1 MKYAKVIINI
11 SNHNMGM
18 RHKDIVVNI
27 PRINVGATQVSI
39 SLREKESVSR
49 YDNFHIMTTYTPRVM
64 VACDE
69 LRIPFIAPENGNL
82 GMVETRFFD
91 ECFPYMILN
100 TNVNHFIQKI
110 IKSLYYWDKRCQRSV
125 RVKVKEKEDLPL
137 EIVYNGNKVSVAL
150 EQMITFADFI
160 KNN

>member
-1 MKYAKVIINI
+1 
-11 SNHNMGM
+11 
-18 RHKDIVVNI
+18 
-27 PRINVGATQVSI
+27 
-39 SLREKESVSR
+39 
-49 YDNFHIMTTYTPRVM
+49 
-64 VACDE
+64 
-69 LRIPFIAPENGNL
+69 
-82 GMVETRFFD
+82 
-91 ECFPYMILN
+91 MILN